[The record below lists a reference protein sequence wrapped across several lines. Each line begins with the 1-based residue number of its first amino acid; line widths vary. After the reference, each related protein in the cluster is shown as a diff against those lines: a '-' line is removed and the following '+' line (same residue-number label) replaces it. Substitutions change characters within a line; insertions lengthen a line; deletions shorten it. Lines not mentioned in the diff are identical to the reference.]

1 MPKPI
6 SDEELQFRVRARR
19 RVLGAIALVV
29 IAVVLLPMI
38 LDSQPK
44 RDGQDI
50 SVNIPRPD
58 KAPPFNPPLK
68 PVAPNKIAKSTV
80 NEPAPFVA
88 DVKPVPVREP
98 VNAVT
103 KSSPTEIKPLTEAKP
118 VEKPAEKTVEKT
130 KAPETTKPTENKKA
144 PDAVKLANAK
154 PSKFVVQL
162 GVFSNPENAQLVEG
176 RLKENQIRHYREML
190 KSPPGSIRVR
200 AGPYPTRKDAETT
213 LAQLRLAGITGGVV
227 ISE

>member
-6 SDEELQFRVRARR
+6 SNEELQFRVRARR
-19 RVLGAIALVV
+19 RILGAIALVI

-58 KAPPFNPPLK
+58 KAPAFNPPLK
-68 PVAPNKIAKSTV
+68 PVAPTKIAKVTEES
-80 NEPAPFVA
+80 APTIS
-88 DVKPVPVREP
+88 DVKLASVGEP

-103 KSSPTEIKPLTEAKP
+103 KPAHPEIKPLTEAKP
-118 VEKPAEKTVEKT
+118 VEKSAEKT
-130 KAPETTKPTENKKA
+130 KAPETIKPVEKENKKA
-144 PDAVKLANAK
+144 PEAVKPANVK
-154 PSKFVVQL
+154 PGKFVVQL
-162 GVFSNPENAQLVEG
+162 GVFSNPENAQQVEG

-190 KSPPGSIRVR
+190 KSPPGAIRVR
-200 AGPYPTRKDAETT
+200 AGPYPTRKEAETT
-213 LAQLRLAGITGGVV
+213 LAQLKLAGIPGGVV
-227 ISE
+227 VSE